1 MEGEGRGANR
11 KGNKEDTGR
20 KLELTLPE
28 DVLKNEVCMS
38 HILVPSHVI
47 DGETEAERNS
57 DNYHIFCERV
67 RAGCE
72 PGSDLLCHHGVPL
85 THRGVPIS
93 GVPPFSQLAWQLQEP
108 RTQRPL

>member
-57 DNYHIFCERV
+57 DIITYSVNVSE
-67 RAGCE
+67 
-72 PGSDLLCHHGVPL
+72 LGVNQGQTSFVTMASL
-85 THRGVPIS
+85 
-93 GVPPFSQLAWQLQEP
+93 
-108 RTQRPL
+108 

>member
-20 KLELTLPE
+20 KLGNLPE

-38 HILVPSHVI
+38 HILVPSHVT

-57 DNYHIFCERV
+57 DITTYSVNMS
-67 RAGCE
+67 G
-72 PGSDLLCHHGVPL
+72 LGVNQGQTSFVTMASL
-85 THRGVPIS
+85 
-93 GVPPFSQLAWQLQEP
+93 
-108 RTQRPL
+108 